1 MVRACV
7 LSDAAWSQM
16 EPLLPSSQGL
26 RGGRW
31 RDHREVIEAI
41 VWKYRTG
48 APWRDLP
55 AEFGPFQ
62 TVWKR
67 HNRWSKD
74 GTYER
79 LLGAVQ
85 AEADA
90 AGGLD
95 WITSVDSTVVRAH
108 QHAAGARRAADPS
121 PDLPADNDTDDADAA
136 DAADALGAGGDYA
149 GSGSGQ
155 GVVPGSAVLTGG
167 SIE

>member
-1 MVRACV
+1 MVRVGV
-7 LSDAAWSQM
+7 LSDEAWSRI

-31 RDHREVIEAI
+31 RDHRQVIEAI
-41 VWKYRTG
+41 AWKYRTG

-55 AEFGPFQ
+55 EECGPFQ

-79 LLGAVQ
+79 LLSAVQ

-95 WITSVDSTVVRAH
+95 WMASVDSTVVRAH

-121 PDLPADNDTDDADAA
+121 PDFAVT
-136 DAADALGAGGDYA
+136 GE
-149 GSGSGQ
+149 Q
-155 GVVPGSAVLTGG
+155 VPGVGKDRDSRDSPASEVDDSAVLTGG
-167 SIE
+167 FVE